1 MKTILFIDQT
11 PGRRYISFR
20 SSPLEPHMTKTRPS
34 SFLMT
39 AFVLVAAVLVSAA
52 VSPILQIAAS
62 VVA

>member
-1 MKTILFIDQT
+1 
-11 PGRRYISFR
+11 
-20 SSPLEPHMTKTRPS
+20 MTKTRPS

-39 AFVLVAAVLVSAA
+39 AFVLAAAVLVSAA

>member
-1 MKTILFIDQT
+1 
-11 PGRRYISFR
+11 
-20 SSPLEPHMTKTRPS
+20 MTKTRPS
-34 SFLMT
+34 TTLMT

>member
-1 MKTILFIDQT
+1 LVHKLQIK
-11 PGRRYISFR
+11 
-20 SSPLEPHMTKTRPS
+20 PLEPAMTTTRPS

-39 AFVLVAAVLVSAA
+39 TFVLAAAVLVTVA